1 MSLPPG
7 KGRARDFPTNPFDDP
22 ASAKTVVYCDG
33 LVSHPIGDDF
43 EPAFSAVEAIGVAAF
58 GGDERS
64 YPSSEPKVVL
74 RSVSAGFEGQD
85 ESFAPHPAWVL
96 I

>member
-1 MSLPPG
+1 
-7 KGRARDFPTNPFDDP
+7 
-22 ASAKTVVYCDG
+22 
-33 LVSHPIGDDF
+33 
-43 EPAFSAVEAIGVAAF
+43 
-58 GGDERS
+58 
-64 YPSSEPKVVL
+64 VVL